1 MLAPLPLPRMLLSYT
16 LPSDRY
22 EPAMFEGSPSASVPG
37 AAGGGPQRSATD
49 VLCPMYAR
57 VKECVWFVEADE
69 DGDGGGRPLIL
80 CEYSHAMGNS
90 NGNLDKYWKLFRS
103 HPRCQGGFVWDWVD
117 QGLRKSVPGP
127 GAAGAAVP
135 RTRQEDAGDVQTWGY
150 GGDFGEPV
158 NDGNFCING
167 VVWPDRTPHPAMEE
181 VHTQARFRY

>member
-1 MLAPLPLPRMLLSYT
+1 
-16 LPSDRY
+16 
-22 EPAMFEGSPSASVPG
+22 MFEGSSSVVAPGSARDG
-37 AAGGGPQRSATD
+37 RQRSATD

-57 VKECVWFVEADE
+57 VEECVRFVEADD
-69 DGDGGGRPLIL
+69 DGGGGGRPLIL

-117 QGLRKSVPGP
+117 QGLRKRVPGP
-127 GAAGAAVP
+127 RAGATVTGA
-135 RTRQEDAGDVQTWGY
+135 RAEDDTVDVQTWGY

-158 NDGNFCING
+158 DDGNFCING

-181 VHTQARFRY
+181 VHASLVSCCYRPPLVQAV